1 MRPPRPGRR
10 PLPRLRREGGI
21 PLRAVL
27 PNTVTALAL
36 CSGLTAIRFA
46 ILGDWDVAVLMVLA
60 AAVFDGL
67 DGKIARLV
75 RAESRFGA
83 ELDSLSD
90 AISFGVAPALIL
102 YLWSLNGLGR
112 FGWMIAL
119 LLALFCA
126 LRLARFNA
134 QIDREHQPH
143 KSAGFLTG
151 VPAPAG
157 AMLALT
163 PVFLWNWSNELLRPP
178 VNDFTPV
185 QLAETL
191 NYLLRTPLVIALW
204 TALIAVLMI
213 SSVATFAPN
222 IRLKQR
228 MRFEAIVVLVVL
240 VAALVS
246 APWPTLALL
255 AVAYLASIPFSI
267 RSYRKVKRQ
276 RAAAS
281 ASAAGPE
288 PLGR

>member
-1 MRPPRPGRR
+1 VRP
-10 PLPRLRREGGI
+10 RREGGI

-46 ILGDWDVAVLMVLA
+46 MLGNWEVAVLMVLA
-60 AAVFDGL
+60 AAVLDGV

-112 FGWMIAL
+112 FGWMVAL

-134 QIDREHQPH
+134 NIDREHQPH

-157 AMLALT
+157 ALLALT
-163 PVFLWNWSNELLRPP
+163 PLYLWLWSGEPHLRSPS
-178 VNDFTPV
+178 
-185 QLAETL
+185 
-191 NYLLRTPLVIALW
+191 VIAPW
-204 TALIAVLMI
+204 TAFIAVLMI
-213 SSVATFAPN
+213 SSIATFAPTV
-222 IRLKQR
+222 RLRQR
-228 MRFEAIVVLVVL
+228 IRFEAVAGLVVL
-240 VAALVS
+240 AAALVS

-255 AVAYLASIPFSI
+255 AIAYLATIPFSV
-267 RSYRKVKRQ
+267 RSYRRIRRL
-276 RAAAS
+276 RAAAPAP
-281 ASAAGPE
+281 ASAPARHE
-288 PLGR
+288 P

>member
-1 MRPPRPGRR
+1 MRE
-10 PLPRLRREGGI
+10 PRLRRSPRNLPFANPARGI

-46 ILGDWDVAVLMVLA
+46 MLGNWEVAVLMVLA
-60 AAVFDGL
+60 AAVLDGV

-102 YLWSLNGLGR
+102 YLWSLNTLGR
-112 FGWMIAL
+112 FGWLVAL

-134 QIDREHQPH
+134 AIDQKEQPH

-157 AMLALT
+157 ALLALT
-163 PVFLWNWSNELLRPP
+163 PLYLWLWTGEA
-178 VNDFTPV
+178 T
-185 QLAETL
+185 LAE
-191 NYLLRTPLVIALW
+191 PAIVAPW
-204 TALIAVLMI
+204 TVLIAVLMI
-213 SSVATFAPN
+213 SSIATFAPT
-222 IRLKQR
+222 IRLKQNV
-228 MRFEAIVVLVVL
+228 RFEAVAVLVVF

-246 APWPTLALL
+246 APWPTLAVMAL
-255 AVAYLASIPFSI
+255 VYLAAIPFSI
-267 RSYRKVKRQ
+267 RSYRRIKRL
-276 RAAAS
+276 RAAPADGS
-281 ASAAGPE
+281 ASGPAS
-288 PLGR
+288 PAP